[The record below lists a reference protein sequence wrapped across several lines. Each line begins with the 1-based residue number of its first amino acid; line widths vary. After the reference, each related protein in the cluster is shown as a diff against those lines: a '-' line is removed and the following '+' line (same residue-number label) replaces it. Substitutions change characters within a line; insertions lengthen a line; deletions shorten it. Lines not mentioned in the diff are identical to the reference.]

1 MKHLKMTV
9 LLFITN
15 LKRDD
20 LGFDL
25 ENMENESD
33 RNEISLNKRS
43 VLL

>member
-9 LLFITN
+9 LLLITN

-33 RNEISLNKRS
+33 RNKISLNERS